1 MVGVAMEALA
11 DIVMQKRQPAAV
23 LPAVVLAVLPA
34 HHRRFHWVKPL
45 NPLGLVCH

>member
-1 MVGVAMEALA
+1 MEALA
-11 DIVMQKRQPAAV
+11 DIVVQNDNPLQFYRGG
-23 LPAVVLAVLPA
+23 LTVLPA